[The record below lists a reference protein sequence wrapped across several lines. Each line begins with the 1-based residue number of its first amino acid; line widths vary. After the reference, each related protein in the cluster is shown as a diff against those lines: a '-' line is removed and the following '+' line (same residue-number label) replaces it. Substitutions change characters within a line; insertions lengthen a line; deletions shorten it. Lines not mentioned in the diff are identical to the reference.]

1 MLWVV
6 INKVISRNSKLTFF
20 NSVQSRAGPIVGLER
35 FLTVRK
41 AGRCLEGPTQDIDTD
56 AKQDTLVKIG
66 PGAISFFSEYTVKNR
81 AGGNIFF
88 SGYTGKNRARGNIFF
103 FRIHC

>member
-1 MLWVV
+1 MKVTREKNSHMLFKKFKLSLLWVV

-41 AGRCLEGPTQDIDTD
+41 AGRCLVGPTQDIDTD

-66 PGAISFFSEYTVKNR
+66 SSDLTAFVSQLQNVLMAI
-81 AGGNIFF
+81 
-88 SGYTGKNRARGNIFF
+88 
-103 FRIHC
+103 

>member
-41 AGRCLEGPTQDIDTD
+41 AGRCLVGPTQDIDTD

-66 PGAISFFSEYTVKNR
+66 PGQYLFFQDTLVKIGPGAKSF
-81 AGGNIFF
+81 
-88 SGYTGKNRARGNIFF
+88 TG
-103 FRIHC
+103 